1 MVEEEKEEIP
11 EVPEIQPEVKPVEEW
26 IPKTSLGRE
35 VLEGKIKSIEEIFES
50 GRRILEPEIVDKLVP
65 NLKSELILIGGRA
78 GKGGGIERIPIRIT
92 ASMHKSGRRFRVS
105 AFAVVGNEDGLV
117 GIGKGS
123 SVEPRDAIEI
133 AIKKA
138 KLNLIKVK
146 RGCGSWECG
155 CKQEHSIPYKTEGKS
170 GSVRVILLPAPNGVG
185 LVASDEAKKILRLA
199 GIKDIWVKT
208 FGNTKMR
215 INLITAIFNALKN
228 LYVYEK

>member
-1 MVEEEKEEIP
+1 MPEEKEEEIP
-11 EVPEIQPEVKPVEEW
+11 TEEVQPEVKPAEEW
-26 IPKTSLGRE
+26 VPKTSLGKD
-35 VLEGKIKSIEEIFES
+35 VAEGKIKSLDEIFES
-50 GRRILEPEIVDKLVP
+50 GRRILEPEIIDKLVP

-92 ASMHKSGRRFRVS
+92 AIMHKSGRRFRVS
-105 AFAVVGNEDGLV
+105 AFAVVGNEDGFV

-123 SVEPRDAIEI
+123 SVEPRDAIEM
-133 AIKKA
+133 AIKRA
-138 KLNLIKVK
+138 KLNIIKIK

-155 CKQEHSIPYKTEGKS
+155 CKQEHSIPYKVEGKS

-215 INLITAIFNALKN
+215 INLITAIFNALKK